1 MRRREREVREA
12 FHRARALDPS
22 GAQPLL
28 DLGLDESMALRRL
41 QRHEIVRESSP
52 GCYYFDEEVWEAVR
66 STRLRMGLLILAA
79 VIIAAL
85 VGVYATSANL

>member
-1 MRRREREVREA
+1 MREA

>member
-28 DLGLDESMALRRL
+28 DLGIEESMALRRL
-41 QRHEIVRESSP
+41 QNHEVVRESSP
-52 GCYYFDEEVWEAVR
+52 GCFYFDEEVWEAVR
-66 STRLRMGLLILAA
+66 TTRMRMGIMILTA
-79 VIIAAL
+79 VILAAL